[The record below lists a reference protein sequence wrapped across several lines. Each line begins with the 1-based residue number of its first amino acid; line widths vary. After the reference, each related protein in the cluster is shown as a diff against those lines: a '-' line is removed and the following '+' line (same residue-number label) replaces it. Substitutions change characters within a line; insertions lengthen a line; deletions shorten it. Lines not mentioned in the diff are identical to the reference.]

1 MEAYFDIF
9 LKYEHGWS
17 SEKKLNHALHWNCQ
31 HYLKHQLIVDYL
43 KAYQSDGHNVT
54 DRNDNLLNLLNKHFL
69 ARKPL
74 RNHNEKSQFVG
85 WPLLIEL
92 KTKKD

>member
-54 DRNDNLLNLLNKHFL
+54 DRNDNLLNLLNKHLL
-69 ARKPL
+69 A
-74 RNHNEKSQFVG
+74 S
-85 WPLLIEL
+85 
-92 KTKKD
+92 

>member
-1 MEAYFDIF
+1 MMFVLDRSLFFIHFWFFKLVEPILIRINDIF

-54 DRNDNLLNLLNKHFL
+54 DRNDNLLNLLNKHLL
-69 ARKPL
+69 A
-74 RNHNEKSQFVG
+74 S
-85 WPLLIEL
+85 
-92 KTKKD
+92 